1 MPDTSLENK
10 DVAPKG
16 QGQRKLDLKDKG
28 SKHQESNDKESKD
41 RGTKIGK
48 IDLNTF
54 QSFLLKRL
62 GKEDRAVL
70 VPPLTE
76 VDAGVTDIGDGKVLI
91 VAEDPIFAVPRQA
104 WEMFGWYTVHIEAS
118 DIAVMGAKPRYMT
131 YSLLMPPETM
141 DEGGFQGHCRFLSQG
156 HLRPGYGHSGRPPH
170 RLLSGLFI
178 PNHRRDNGQC

>member
-28 SKHQESNDKESKD
+28 SKHQESIDKESKD
-41 RGTKIGK
+41 RGPKIGK

-70 VPPLTE
+70 VPSLTV
-76 VDAGVTDIGDGKVLI
+76 VDAGVIDTRFDLTSGIMEENSLQFSIMSMAMNILPYIYISLPFILSLDISRLPLLGRCLLLH
-91 VAEDPIFAVPRQA
+91 
-104 WEMFGWYTVHIEAS
+104 HIE
-118 DIAVMGAKPRYMT
+118 
-131 YSLLMPPETM
+131 
-141 DEGGFQGHCRFLSQG
+141 QGSSF
-156 HLRPGYGHSGRPPH
+156 
-170 RLLSGLFI
+170 
-178 PNHRRDNGQC
+178 